1 MSWLALQTKWRAPVH
16 PGGAI
21 TEPLYINDD
30 YIRYLFAGVPTISLK
45 TKIGYSLTV
54 NDAECLPDYIYYGG
68 YTGFVGS
75 TYHIWYDLGYG
86 WVASTLDAGTP
97 LYEYFYHTNI
107 TPVAGY
113 YAGTSFYTIGTG
125 SSVGT
130 LPAFGSTLTAYGRG
144 TLRGNAYGETSSNTL
159 IIGTIW
165 EYWQTGDAETLYGK
179 YSPKGTASE
188 DRYFGSPQ
196 WKNGT
201 TKYCRTPTAVSGK
214 FDYGD
219 IVWNDDTS
227 KYVLGSYNSES
238 GWHEASSA
246 PTVESSWTLQFAKLP
261 DSEAE
266 GENITLEWDDWVL
279 GTYTKN
285 ISVMRASKWGG

>member
-54 NDAECLPDYIYYGG
+54 NGEICLPDYISYAG
-68 YTGFVGS
+68 YMGFNGS
-75 TYHIWYDLGYG
+75 TYHIWRDVTYG
-86 WVASTLDAGTP
+86 WVASTLPIGSPLHEYWDRTDMDDITVGAYNGTA
-97 LYEYFYHTNI
+97 FYSVGI
-107 TPVAGY
+107 VPVLGNTATAHGRGILRGTV
-113 YAGTSFYTIGTG
+113 YAGI
-125 SSVGT
+125 
-130 LPAFGSTLTAYGRG
+130 
-144 TLRGNAYGETSSNTL
+144 SSNTL
-159 IIGTIW
+159 TIGTNW
-165 EYWQTGDAETLYGK
+165 EYWQSSDVLYGK

-201 TKYCRTPTAVSGK
+201 TKYCRTPTVVSGK

-219 IVWNDDTS
+219 IVWNDDAS

-246 PTVESSWTLQFAKLP
+246 PTVESSWTLNFEKP
-261 DSEAE
+261 EGSEAD

-285 ISVMRASKWGG
+285 ISVMRANKWVG